1 MAKKIERSR
10 IDAGRFELPT
20 KLAFLATEKLD
31 YVSITDK
38 DGVWTIEVPAV
49 ALIKLSKAR
58 ADLKQSKLEH
68 KKQLADQV
76 AGLDAERAAHQA
88 TRDELAK
95 LQRRTKA
102 LEKKIALAGSAPP
115 DAVITGADVAARS
128 PGKTRRTVA
137 ARKAAK
143 A

>member
-20 KLAFLATEKLD
+20 KLAFLANDKLD
-31 YVSITDK
+31 YVSVTDK
-38 DGVWTIEVPAV
+38 DGVWSVEVPAV
-49 ALIKLSKAR
+49 ALMKLSKAR
-58 ADLKQSKLEH
+58 ADLKTTKLDH

-76 AGLDAERAAHQA
+76 AGLDAERAAHQT

-102 LEKKIALAGSAPP
+102 LEKKVALAGSAPN
-115 DAVITGADVAARS
+115 DETGTGADAAARS
-128 PGKTRRTVA
+128 PVKTGPKAA
-137 ARKAAK
+137 ARKTAK